1 MRGRGRRG
9 RCWSRPFGLLWRQP
23 TGGTNSQGTARG
35 ERAIVLLGRFSTA
48 QAGDHGQVYFPQG
61 TKQEVN
67 EPDKGAAKETIVN
80 QTAKE
85 TVLEISAGRR
95 NRTPIG
101 WRSANDR
108 NWLSFFDRS
117 HRPEPSRLLP
127 ALDGG
132 RLTICPPHIDGSGT
146 GKAVG
151 SVGQSIRSTCGAR
164 ASRKP
169 RLLFRLS
176 GVFLLRFAA
185 RQFPASLFQLPPRFT
200 RCEALDRSPL
210 TVVTHSGGN
219 ANCTA
224 PRRA

>member
-117 HRPEPSRLLP
+117 HQLQE
-127 ALDGG
+127 
-132 RLTICPPHIDGSGT
+132 
-146 GKAVG
+146 
-151 SVGQSIRSTCGAR
+151 Q
-164 ASRKP
+164 
-169 RLLFRLS
+169 
-176 GVFLLRFAA
+176 LLRVIKREIDPATA
-185 RQFPASLFQLPPRFT
+185 TIKPGQLTADDRVIVTRQPPLMSVR
-200 RCEALDRSPL
+200 
-210 TVVTHSGGN
+210 
-219 ANCTA
+219 
-224 PRRA
+224 